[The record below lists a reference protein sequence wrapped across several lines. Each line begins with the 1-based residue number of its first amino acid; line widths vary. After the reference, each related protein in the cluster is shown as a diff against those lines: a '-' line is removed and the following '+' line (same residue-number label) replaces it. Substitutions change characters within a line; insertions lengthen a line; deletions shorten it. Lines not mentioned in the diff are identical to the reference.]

1 MKFEQNIALTGV
13 RTFLGS
19 NLAIRLQNIPG
30 IKLTVLDK
38 HRPSFLSEEVK
49 FYRIDLTD
57 PKSDQMIYEALER
70 ENVDTFLHL
79 AFFEGKV
86 PVSLSY
92 CHEVQTIGTWYVLNA
107 CAKRKVKKF
116 ILSSTTEVYGA
127 HPMNPNLIKED
138 APLRINPSYKYIKDR
153 VEAEELTKKFA
164 KKCPSTKVLILRK
177 SPVLGDKIKNF
188 ATWYLSGPIIFS
200 VLGFDPMMQFL
211 HQEDLIDAFMRFTI
225 GHDEIPGG
233 IYNIAGKGALPLL
246 YITRLMGKVNI
257 PLFYSWLYALCMFAR
272 TAGISPFPPQHIDYI
287 RYTFVAD
294 GTKAKEIVGF
304 IPRFTSREIVEEF
317 AGYIKLKKAKI
328 RASPETSVRT

>member
-1 MKFEQNIALTGV
+1 MRFDQSIALTGV

-38 HRPSFLSEEVK
+38 HRPSFLKEEVK

-57 PKSDQMIYEALER
+57 PKSDQMIYEALEN
-70 ENVDTFLHL
+70 ENVDTFLHM

-86 PVSLSY
+86 PASSSY
-92 CHEVQTIGTWYVLNA
+92 CHEVQVIGTWYVLNA
-107 CAKRKVKKF
+107 CAKKKIKKF
-116 ILSSTTEVYGA
+116 VLSSTTEVYGA
-127 HPMNPNLIKED
+127 HPMNPNLIKEE
-138 APLRINPSYKYIKDR
+138 APLRINASYKYIKDR

-177 SPVLGDKIKNF
+177 CPILGDKIKNF
-188 ATWYLSGPIIFS
+188 TTWYLSGPIIFS

-211 HQEDLIDAFMRFTI
+211 HQEDLIDAFLRFTV

-246 YITRLMGKVNI
+246 YITRLMGRVNI
-257 PLFYSWLYALCMFAR
+257 PLFYSWLYAMCMFAR
-272 TAGISPFPPQHIDYI
+272 TAGIAPFPPQHIDYI

-294 GTKAKEIVGF
+294 GTKAKDIVGF
-304 IPRFTSREIVEEF
+304 VPRYTSREIVEEF
-317 AGYIKLKKAKI
+317 AGYIKLKRAKI
-328 RASPETSVRT
+328 KTSQEK